1 MYLKDLKVIG
11 EREQMFQKQL
21 QICKLVSDDI
31 RKATGP
37 VKCENIALKNAKL
50 FHTKFLYLIST
61 EKYSRF
67 KNEGI

>member
-37 VKCENIALKNAKL
+37 VKCENICTQKCKI
-50 FHTKFLYLIST
+50 ISH
-61 EKYSRF
+61 
-67 KNEGI
+67 